1 MTNYKD
7 TNDAVHHLRFLAEL
21 AEFRDEEAAFQS
33 FEEHFKTSAEDPYF
47 EYELKLWLTAWR
59 KALAY
64 FTEQVAPIRR
74 TPTVTNNAD
83 PVGSLV
89 DQWREAAEFFTSGAG
104 FDIRET
110 LIDCADDLEAA
121 LATQQQGSLAT
132 AIDRMR
138 QGDHPAIVHC
148 DNCGCDWL
156 DNGLNPI
163 GCPYCKWSEHKYTIA
178 AQEDEIKALR
188 EEMERLRADRDSWE
202 QQASDRVADWHAE
215 HLRAYE
221 LEEALKALISWI
233 PSADVY
239 RRLGFDPEAPMRAL
253 SEARAAL
260 EQEIDQ

>member
-1 MTNYKD
+1 MTNYED

-21 AEFRDEEAAFQS
+21 AEVRDEEAAFQS
-33 FEEHFKTSAEDPYF
+33 FEEHFKASAEDPYF

-64 FTEQVAPIRR
+64 FTEQVAPVRR
-74 TPTVTNNAD
+74 TSTTNNNAD

-121 LATQQQGSLAT
+121 LAQQRAVHLAST
-132 AIDRMR
+132 
-138 QGDHPAIVHC
+138 HC

-163 GCPYCKWSEHKYTIA
+163 GCPYCKLSAET
-178 AQEDEIKALR
+178 ESLR
-188 EEMERLRADRDSWE
+188 ETLAAM
-202 QQASDRVADWHAE
+202 
-215 HLRAYE
+215 
-221 LEEALKALISWI
+221 ISWF
-233 PSADVY
+233 PSADTY
-239 RRLGFDPEAPMRAL
+239 RRLGFNPETPMRVL
-253 SEARAAL
+253 KEAKVL
-260 EQEIDQ
+260 LLKKDTHKGS